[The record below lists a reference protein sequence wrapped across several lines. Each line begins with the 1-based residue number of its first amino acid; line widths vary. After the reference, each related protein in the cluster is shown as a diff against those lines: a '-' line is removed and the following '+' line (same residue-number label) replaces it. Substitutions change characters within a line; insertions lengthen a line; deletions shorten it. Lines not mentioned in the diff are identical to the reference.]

1 MKRVLLTCEDYFP
14 QIGGAEGCVYNL
26 RRELRALGYGV
37 TVFTNTTKTTDDE
50 DGVMRLG
57 WSLSPRS
64 LVAHL
69 RMLWKLIGTCDIVHC
84 QYSFRIAAIAGV
96 IARLRGKPMLLS
108 QQGKGIV
115 PEAGSTFLNSL
126 LIKICQ
132 HVSMRSATHLTAT
145 SDEIF
150 DLTAA
155 FVPREKITL
164 VSNGYDAKI
173 FSPNPSL
180 PVPAEFLSVP
190 SGTKKILSVRR
201 LVPKNGIHIF
211 VQALAIVKKIRSDF
225 HYFAIGEGRVEGFI
239 KELIK
244 EFGLENNV
252 TLLGKRG
259 NETLP
264 SYYQHADLVVVP
276 SSAEARSIACIEAMG
291 MGKPIIASRVGGLID
306 LLGSDSRYGE
316 LVKIYDSEACTYGPP
331 DRLSAERLQPLVDA
345 IIGFLQDPV
354 LLQEKAEKARLHV
367 REHCSWEGITK
378 EYVGIYEGL
387 LLPHAGSNPLP

>member
-14 QIGGAEGCVYNL
+14 HIGGAEVCVYNL
-26 RRELRALGYGV
+26 RRELRALGYDV
-37 TVFTNTTKTTDDE
+37 TVFTNTLQTTDDE
-50 DGVMRLG
+50 GGITRVR
-57 WSLSPRS
+57 WSFLPRG
-64 LVAHL
+64 LFEHW
-69 RMLWKLIGTCDIVHC
+69 RTLWRLIGDCDIVHC

-132 HVSMRSATHLTAT
+132 HVSMRAATHLTAT

-155 FVPREKITL
+155 FVPRSKITL

-173 FSPNPSL
+173 FSPDSSL
-180 PVPAEFLSVP
+180 PVPPEFSSVP

-211 VQALAIVKKIRSDF
+211 VQALAIVKNIRSDF

-239 KELIK
+239 RELIK
-244 EFGLENNV
+244 EFGLENHV

-264 SYYQHADLVVVP
+264 SYYQHADLIVVP

-316 LVKIYDSEACTYGPP
+316 LVRIYDSEACTYGPP
-331 DRLSAERLQPLVDA
+331 DRLPGERLQPLADA
-345 IIGFLQDPV
+345 IIAFLENPSPLMAKGQQAMEFV
-354 LLQEKAEKARLHV
+354 QKE
-367 REHCSWEGITK
+367 CSWKTITGK
-378 EYVGIYEGL
+378 YIELYL
-387 LLPHAGSNPLP
+387 LF